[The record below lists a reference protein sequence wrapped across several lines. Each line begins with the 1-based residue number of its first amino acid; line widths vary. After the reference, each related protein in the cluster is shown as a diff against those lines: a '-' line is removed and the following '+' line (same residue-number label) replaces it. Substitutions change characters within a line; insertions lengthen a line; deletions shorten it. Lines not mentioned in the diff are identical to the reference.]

1 MSMLDTAIALRII
14 QLLTS
19 PFNKWDAFK
28 KGIIDENGKQLTKN
42 LTPDQ
47 ESAWTML
54 HRLVWRLKLII
65 GKIPGGRSQLVSM
78 AAAYLLVRECYDNPP
93 SDLHIRK
100 ALSEK
105 ISRVTENDISLIED
119 GIVSGPTNSTSTVMA
134 QTRNIPEIL
143 NRKKMITRF
152 KNIKKVVDNGNS

>member
-28 KGIIDENGKQLTKN
+28 KGIIDETGKQLTKN
-42 LTPDQ
+42 ITPDQ
-47 ESAWTML
+47 ESSWTML

-78 AAAYLLVRECYDNPP
+78 AAAYLLVRECYANPP
-93 SDLHIRK
+93 SDKDIRQ
-100 ALSEK
+100 ALREK
-105 ISRVTENDISLIED
+105 ISRVTENDLVLIED
-119 GIVSGPTNSTSTVMA
+119 GMVSSGPTNTTATTMA

-143 NRKKMITRF
+143 NRKKIVRRSD
-152 KNIKKVVDNGNS
+152 KKAVIDGNR